1 MFDSVKIS
9 SDFCKEICMAKWN
22 SDPSQDMLVAQDLV
36 LGEGQAVDSGDA
48 LEMVLTGW
56 LLQNHTTGETFN
68 PSSRTSQDGLH
79 RVKLGPGKEPTGWER
94 GLLGMQRGGRRL
106 LVIPPSHTVDP
117 KGILHNAPPSI
128 TLVLDVEIRQVHFS
142 MDGAL
147 DCLSRE
153 SPDSSPSVSVESSE
167 AAQPENRGQ
176 PTKSNSPNEKL
187 KGSDFDSAKAKL
199 ISRMAKMGQPMLPFL
214 HGAIPAQPDP
224 SDSETEDIWDSG
236 RTHHATPPSAPA
248 CPSLPS
254 SSSPP
259 PDTPPP
265 DPDSAPS
272 QQVVARQ
279 PDNTAQ
285 PVESV
290 SMPAFVPYPALL
302 TTAHIQPMGFHTVAY
317 QAPDVTS
324 FLMNDVRHLS
334 AEMLLDVG
342 KVAHKVEEL
351 TAKVDKLQ
359 HQGFPFVTP
368 SVSMETAMIMHSIQ
382 RIIQENAVL
391 KQELLEKNSR
401 VEEQNRKIGEL
412 IEHKHRSIEKSS
424 LLQEHKSDSFQSNS
438 QQTQARLLMAEQ
450 DKVRLVEELS
460 ASSSLVFQLQQETSN
475 LQQRAAE
482 LQAKL
487 IASLQTSQR
496 QSNQIYSMET
506 AVEELKASREQT
518 QTQGRIEKQRCK
530 ELQLQVD
537 NMKEELEEL
546 TADKQALDQVLLD
559 RKRKWQLDRERLL
572 SELEET
578 RKSSQQETDQLRAQ
592 LRKSRTAPQNHSTE
606 NQLHAELK
614 AEWQRRS
621 DASLTSARELHQR
634 ALSELMEQRDVL
646 EDTVSQLHSQVAE
659 VQRRARS
666 EKQHL
671 EMRLVELEQKLFEQT
686 NEEAAA
692 TQLKQV
698 MNRVF
703 HSLREE
709 FDLQETYTGS
719 TILKLAVNT
728 IKSVTLHFLA
738 DLNDIPAEADDEREE
753 EEGGDASLQES
764 LWDSKTEEQVVSE
777 EKSKHSKEVDV
788 NATTTTN
795 AQEEMSNKHTT
806 DGSANGVVESQE
818 SSGTE
823 EISVDTQTTPAGDI
837 SMDTQTT
844 PAGEISMDTQ
854 TTPAGESTPS
864 AQTKQSDPL
873 QDNQQSAIHQS

>member
-1 MFDSVKIS
+1 MKAQDMFAYYRADFLSRNSGAKLASLFSLDQAESQGDESFKYTAPKQPKKNTSTATPGGVNRQYVKQGKVGAAVLGNHGNKEVQPGNYATFYDDQRQNWSLMFDSVKIS

-22 SDPSQDMLVAQDLV
+22 SDPSQDMLVAQDLA

-128 TLVLDVEIRQVHFS
+128 TLVLDVEIRQ
-142 MDGAL
+142 
-147 DCLSRE
+147 
-153 SPDSSPSVSVESSE
+153 
-167 AAQPENRGQ
+167 
-176 PTKSNSPNEKL
+176 
-187 KGSDFDSAKAKL
+187 GSDFDSAKAKL

-290 SMPAFVPYPALL
+290 SMPAFV
-302 TTAHIQPMGFHTVAY
+302 
-317 QAPDVTS
+317 
-324 FLMNDVRHLS
+324 
-334 AEMLLDVG
+334 
-342 KVAHKVEEL
+342 
-351 TAKVDKLQ
+351 VDKLQ

-646 EDTVSQLHSQVAE
+646 EDTVSQLHSQVTE

-753 EEGGDASLQES
+753 EEEEEGGDASLQES
-764 LWDSKTEEQVVSE
+764 LWDSKTEEQVLLV
-777 EKSKHSKEVDV
+777 
-788 NATTTTN
+788 
-795 AQEEMSNKHTT
+795 TT
-806 DGSANGVVESQE
+806 DLEVMSDLVLERCLEKRDDSSMVEE
-818 SSGTE
+818 
-823 EISVDTQTTPAGDI
+823 
-837 SMDTQTT
+837 
-844 PAGEISMDTQ
+844 
-854 TTPAGESTPS
+854 
-864 AQTKQSDPL
+864 
-873 QDNQQSAIHQS
+873 